1 MARVSN
7 LDEFLH
13 IAFSAGVPDAADR
26 SEPAEAMDVPVD
38 LRRRVIERA
47 ATASSDL
54 LAEKILEA
62 GRASGWTL
70 DELAYEAIDYES
82 EARLVL
88 TGSGDPRDVS
98 ALGMARLFNTVDL
111 EPNEW
116 EPLLN
121 QTTATFV
128 RLPSSGPKVL
138 GRTTGL
144 TPEERARALGG
155 EIRDPARAQR
165 VARNFVEEV
174 TDAWTM
180 LRSGPTRDTEDD
192 L

>member
-26 SEPAEAMDVPVD
+26 SEPAEVMDVPVD

-111 EPNEW
+111 EPDEW

-128 RLPSSGPKVL
+128 RFPSSGPKVL

-144 TPEERARALGG
+144 TPEERARALGR

>member
-13 IAFSAGVPDAADR
+13 IAFSAGVPDTVDR
-26 SEPAEAMDVPVD
+26 AEPTEAMDVPPA
-38 LRRRVIERA
+38 LRHRVLERS
-47 ATASSDL
+47 TRASSDF
-54 LAEKILEA
+54 LAEKIIEA
-62 GRASGWTL
+62 GRASGWTS
-70 DELAYEAIDYES
+70 DELAYEAIDHER

-98 ALGMARLFNTVDL
+98 ALGMAQIFVSAGLKPD
-111 EPNEW
+111 EW
-116 EPLLN
+116 EPLLT
-121 QTTATFV
+121 QATASFVTF
-128 RLPSSGPKVL
+128 PSAGPKVL

-144 TPEERARALGG
+144 TPEERARVLGG
-155 EIRDPARAQR
+155 EVRDPARAQR

-174 TDAWTM
+174 TEAWAM
-180 LRSGPTRDTEDD
+180 LQSGRTRGTEDD